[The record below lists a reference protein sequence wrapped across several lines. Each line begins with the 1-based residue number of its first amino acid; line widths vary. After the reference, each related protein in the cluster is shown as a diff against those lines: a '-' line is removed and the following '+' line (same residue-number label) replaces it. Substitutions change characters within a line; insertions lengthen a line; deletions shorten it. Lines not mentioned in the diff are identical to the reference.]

1 MSAPHSNIYATRPVI
16 VTVAAGAA
24 IILLLLTAAA
34 AVFAWNTHS
43 PKLLYAL
50 AAIWAVG
57 PPAWFWFEYFYLY
70 RSLGNPEAFEQ
81 FKYGQQVAVAIWA
94 GVALALF
101 AYLSSERFKPAPGN
115 VERSEAALPGA
126 KPLLLTP
133 HFAIFGAG
141 PNIDFRE
148 LGAEIVAASATAG
161 AKSVRELIQGI
172 GDGIDVAK
180 KGVDLTAA
188 LVDLY
193 RKIWPEKAATVSQ
206 PPPPPPPVVPTG
218 TLFDQKV
225 TFRLN
230 SAELDPKTR
239 DRLSSVAQTLSAG
252 RIAVLIEGHADGV
265 GTASFNERLSQRR
278 AEAVRQFLSD
288 RGVLAD
294 QMHTYGYGKGYLW
307 FPYAPQDDAN
317 RRVRIIEC
325 EVAAENRC
333 QVSAAVP
340 ARKAASN

>member
-1 MSAPHSNIYATRPVI
+1 MAVPHSPIYATRPAL

-24 IILLLLTAAA
+24 IILLLVTAAA

-43 PKLLYAL
+43 PRLLYAL
-50 AAIWAVG
+50 AAIWAVA

-70 RSLGNPEAFEQ
+70 RPLGNPEAFEQ

-101 AYLSSERFKPAPGN
+101 AYLSSERFKPAPDK
-115 VERSEAALPGA
+115 VERGEAVLPGA
-126 KPLLLTP
+126 KPLLLTR

-141 PNIDFRE
+141 PNIDFAQ
-148 LGAEIVAASATAG
+148 LGTEVVAASATAG

-206 PPPPPPPVVPTG
+206 PPPPLVPTG

-225 TFRLN
+225 TFGLN

-239 DRLSSVAQTLSAG
+239 ERLSSVAQTLSAG

-307 FPYAPQDDAN
+307 LPYAPQDDAN

-325 EVAAENRC
+325 EVAGENRC
-333 QVSAAVP
+333 QVSAAVAP
-340 ARKAASN
+340 RKAASN